1 MDLSIL
7 SKDVEYLKKLKI
19 ITPNYKDPYR
29 VCQNDDCVC
38 SEDKELFESYTKIC
52 THCTSKLVRI
62 GSEAIINRNIF
73 GIKKMIK
80 EILLSIGFKY
90 QKDIVKQFNQTKIE
104 FMKFSDKNNNNFLVY
119 PTDKKSSL
127 DKYAL
132 MFSERTLPVL
142 FVTLKSEVA
151 NDLVFKDYSIGL
163 TNFPELFLKYEFKER
178 IDFDDYLKD
187 LIVKYEKWKIINF
200 GNALKT
206 LRDFLNSNFDF
217 SKIEGKTIQRKGNT
231 FERLTTH
238 LLKAL
243 SKSWV
248 ELGQIY
254 QNKSVPDGLGYIK
267 FNRKSFV
274 FGFDAKLK
282 KTTKSSKGLS
292 PKERE
297 NQVKYIKDFI
307 NKSRG
312 YGGLKSWIIV
322 VKSEEDYKKYKNSI
336 DKLKKES
343 KFNNIILLGLEPLLK
358 ICEIYKESIKT
369 ETINRESFDNLLFK
383 VLRHRGDVTM
393 NKLNKVLLSIEQ
405 FRAFN
410 VSAL

>member
-1 MDLSIL
+1 M
-7 SKDVEYLKKLKI
+7 
-19 ITPNYKDPYR
+19 
-29 VCQNDDCVC
+29 
-38 SEDKELFESYTKIC
+38 
-52 THCTSKLVRI
+52 
-62 GSEAIINRNIF
+62 
-73 GIKKMIK
+73 
-80 EILLSIGFKY
+80 
-90 QKDIVKQFNQTKIE
+90 
-104 FMKFSDKNNNNFLVY
+104 
-119 PTDKKSSL
+119 
-127 DKYAL
+127 
-132 MFSERTLPVL
+132 
-142 FVTLKSEVA
+142 
-151 NDLVFKDYSIGL
+151 
-163 TNFPELFLKYEFKER
+163 
-178 IDFDDYLKD
+178 
-187 LIVKYEKWKIINF
+187 
-200 GNALKT
+200 
-206 LRDFLNSNFDF
+206 
-217 SKIEGKTIQRKGNT
+217 
-231 FERLTTH
+231 
-238 LLKAL
+238 